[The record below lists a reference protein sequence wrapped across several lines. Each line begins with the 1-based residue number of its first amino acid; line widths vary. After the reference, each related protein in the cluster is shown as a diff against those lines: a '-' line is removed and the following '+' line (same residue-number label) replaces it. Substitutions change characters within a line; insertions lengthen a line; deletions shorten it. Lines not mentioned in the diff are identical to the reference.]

1 MRSITLLMNK
11 QLRIFFDFVEL
22 RTKIASV
29 IPMTAGI
36 LWSIY
41 RYKQFN
47 LLTTVIFILA
57 VLSFDM
63 CTTAINNTMDYI
75 KAKNEHY
82 KHNENVIGIHQLTL
96 KKMIYVVLGLLAFA
110 IVMSLILV
118 ALTDIVLLAIGA
130 ICFAIGILYT
140 FGPVP
145 ISRTPYG
152 EVFSGVTMG
161 FGIYFIAVFIQSP
174 QTLLATQ
181 WLQNTVQVNWYWKT
195 TLEIFM
201 MSLPFICLIA
211 NIMLAN
217 NTCDLETDITNE
229 RHTLVYYIGTYRA
242 VRLYQLLSLL
252 PWIFWG
258 LYMVLGLLPL
268 WAGIGFIGIYP
279 HYLSVQRFSSK
290 QVKRETFVEAIK
302 SFKLF
307 AAIYLVVLIIAIILS
322 WFG

>member
-1 MRSITLLMNK
+1 MSKKIA
-11 QLRIFFDFVEL
+11 IFLDFVEL

-41 RYKQFN
+41 RYGQFN
-47 LLTTVIFILA
+47 LLTTIIFVLA
-57 VLSFDM
+57 VISFDM

-82 KHNENVIGIHQLTL
+82 KENENVIGVHQLTL
-96 KKMIYVVLGLLAFA
+96 KKMVYVVLGLLLFA
-110 IVMSLILV
+110 ILLSLLLV
-118 ALTDIVLLAIGA
+118 VLTDIVLLAIGM

-161 FGIYFIAVFIQSP
+161 FGIYFIAVFIQAP
-174 QTLLATQ
+174 QALLATE
-181 WLQNTVQVNWYWKT
+181 WLSQTVQVTWHRQT
-195 TLEIFM
+195 TLEILL

-229 RHTLVYYIGTYRA
+229 RHTLVYYIGKQRA
-242 VRLYQLLSLL
+242 VTLYRVLSLL
-252 PWIFWG
+252 PWVFWG
-258 LYMVLGLLPL
+258 LYIVFNLVPIWAVLGFV
-268 WAGIGFIGIYP
+268 GMYP
-279 HYLSVQRFSSK
+279 HYLSVQRFSKK

-307 AAIYLVVLIIAIILS
+307 SSIYLLVLVLSIVVT
-322 WFG
+322 WFS